1 MSSSLVVSRRNRRTP
16 YTDRVEACGVQDYS
30 IVNHMLLPK
39 SFNRSVEEDY
49 WHLKRRVQ
57 LWDVSCQRQVELRG
71 PDAGRLAQWM
81 TPRDLSHMKVGQCF
95 YAPLVDEAAGL
106 LNDPVILMR
115 APNWFWFSIAD
126 ADILLW
132 AKGLA
137 LGMDLD
143 VEVTEPDVSPL
154 AVQGPRA
161 EDLVALVFGEEVRS
175 LRYFQFRE
183 LPFADRCLVVARS
196 GYSKQGGF
204 EIYLD
209 DSALGGL
216 LWDTLWESGGVFDVA
231 PGCPNLIER
240 VEGGLLSYGNEMTRE
255 NNPFEINLDRFCRL
269 DGKVDYVGRVAL
281 QKIAESGPSQR
292 IRGIVFEGRPCPP
305 CAAPWPITI
314 DKKVVGQVT
323 TAIWSPAFR
332 KNIALGMVTKDHWTF
347 GQAVDINLPDGE
359 TRRGNLCQLP
369 LR

>member
-49 WHLKRRVQ
+49 WHLKTQVQ

-81 TPRDLSHMKVGQCF
+81 TPRDLSRMKVGQCF

-137 LGMDLD
+137 LGMGLD

-175 LRYFQFRE
+175 LLFFR
-183 LPFADRCLVVARS
+183 
-196 GYSKQGGF
+196 
-204 EIYLD
+204 
-209 DSALGGL
+209 
-216 LWDTLWESGGVFDVA
+216 
-231 PGCPNLIER
+231 
-240 VEGGLLSYGNEMTRE
+240 
-255 NNPFEINLDRFCRL
+255 
-269 DGKVDYVGRVAL
+269 
-281 QKIAESGPSQR
+281 
-292 IRGIVFEGRPCPP
+292 
-305 CAAPWPITI
+305 PI
-314 DKKVVGQVT
+314 
-323 TAIWSPAFR
+323 F
-332 KNIALGMVTKDHWTF
+332 
-347 GQAVDINLPDGE
+347 
-359 TRRGNLCQLP
+359 
-369 LR
+369 

>member
-1 MSSSLVVSRRNRRTP
+1 M
-16 YTDRVEACGVQDYS
+16 
-30 IVNHMLLPK
+30 
-39 SFNRSVEEDY
+39 F
-49 WHLKRRVQ
+49 
-57 LWDVSCQRQVELRG
+57 
-71 PDAGRLAQWM
+71 
-81 TPRDLSHMKVGQCF
+81 
-95 YAPLVDEAAGL
+95 
-106 LNDPVILMR
+106 
-115 APNWFWFSIAD
+115 
-126 ADILLW
+126 DI
-132 AKGLA
+132 
-137 LGMDLD
+137 
-143 VEVTEPDVSPL
+143 
-154 AVQGPRA
+154 
-161 EDLVALVFGEEVRS
+161 
-175 LRYFQFRE
+175 
-183 LPFADRCLVVARS
+183 
-196 GYSKQGGF
+196 
-204 EIYLD
+204 
-209 DSALGGL
+209 
-216 LWDTLWESGGVFDVA
+216 A

-292 IRGIVFEGRPCPP
+292 IRGMVFEGRPCPP

-359 TRRGNLCQLP
+359 TRRGKLCQLP